1 MLKIGEIGKFIVKR
15 ETDISYT
22 LSPDDIHLTNYVFF
36 FFFQATRKLK
46 IGEKIE
52 AFLYYDQK
60 KRLCATMEK
69 PLITTKKLG
78 FVEVVNICDGGVFV
92 NIGIAKDI
100 LLSNDYLP
108 NNKLAWPKV
117 SEKLP
122 CILKAKKDQLV
133 AKIINKDDLKNLKI
147 EPLSTRKKVTD
158 TVCRL
163 LSDGIGLY
171 TNTFQYIYVHKSMM
185 RKKYH
190 LGEIV
195 DVDIIN
201 INKDG
206 EANGSFIK
214 QKELARF
221 DDSKII
227 LNYLETMG
235 GIIHLGNAS
244 SPEEIKKFFPMSKS
258 AFKRAVGALYKDKII
273 VVDDYSIKL
282 LNKK

>member
-1 MLKIGEIGKFIVKR
+1 
-15 ETDISYT
+15 
-22 LSPDDIHLTNYVFF
+22 
-36 FFFQATRKLK
+36 
-46 IGEKIE
+46 
-52 AFLYYDQK
+52 
-60 KRLCATMEK
+60 
-69 PLITTKKLG
+69 
-78 FVEVVNICDGGVFV
+78 
-92 NIGIAKDI
+92 
-100 LLSNDYLP
+100 
-108 NNKLAWPKV
+108 
-117 SEKLP
+117 
-122 CILKAKKDQLV
+122 
-133 AKIINKDDLKNLKI
+133 
-147 EPLSTRKKVTD
+147 
-158 TVCRL
+158 
-163 LSDGIGLY
+163 
-171 TNTFQYIYVHKSMM
+171 MM

>member
-1 MLKIGEIGKFIVKR
+1 MFLHFNR
-15 ETDISYT
+15 
-22 LSPDDIHLTNYVFF
+22 
-36 FFFQATRKLK
+36 ATRKLK

-147 EPLSTRKKVTD
+147 EPLSTRTKVTA

-244 SPEEIKKFFPMSKS
+244 SPEEIKKIFP
-258 AFKRAVGALYKDKII
+258 
-273 VVDDYSIKL
+273 
-282 LNKK
+282 NE